1 MYCRAPIKTK
11 IRRFNNNV
19 LMTNE
24 LRKEIMIRS
33 KLRNEFNRN
42 RNHENWS
49 NFKFKRNYYENLL
62 RKTKN
67 QYENLIVKNVMTNQ
81 TFWKTVKPY
90 FSDKRSNLRRIT
102 LLENDSIL
110 TDDKDIAKTIFF
122 HKYYQKFKF

>member
-11 IRRFNNNV
+11 IIRFNNNV

-42 RNHENWS
+42 RNYENWS
-49 NFKFKRNYYENLL
+49 NFKFKRNYHENLL

-67 QYENLIVKNVMTNQ
+67 QYENLIVKNVMTNK
-81 TFWKTVKPY
+81 TF
-90 FSDKRSNLRRIT
+90 
-102 LLENDSIL
+102 
-110 TDDKDIAKTIFF
+110 
-122 HKYYQKFKF
+122 